1 MPSRHMREEWIPP
14 IRFEDR
20 DGGPAARAAAPDLLA
35 RRPHTQEDARVGG
48 RRVNTESQLAVTGR
62 EREEAGEVQVGSAD
76 RRWRGGGIDGGNRHF
91 LSSSSSF
98 YLFLLNLSPIRQIFD
113 PRHSEIRAHYIVLST
128 LASSLI
134 FNDCDPDR
142 LAIRDEV

>member
-1 MPSRHMREEWIPP
+1 MDTSDS
-14 IRFEDR
+14 IR
-20 DGGPAARAAAPDLLA
+20 GPRWGAAARAAAPDLLA

-91 LSSSSSF
+91 LSSSSFFFFFLSF
-98 YLFLLNLSPIRQIFD
+98 SFEFK
-113 PRHSEIRAHYIVLST
+113 
-128 LASSLI
+128 
-134 FNDCDPDR
+134 PDSADFR
-142 LAIRDEV
+142 P